1 MGRTGLPVEKFARLH
16 LPKPCYKQKLS
27 MIEADPVVNI
37 FHLKWLSCMAR
48 PFKGGLVGGYVKSR
62 YTIRRLKNCFG
73 CLGSIS
79 SDFYFYISVSRF
91 HNYQKEPQN
100 KAAAQIVKLKQRKK
114 RGTNDEKAFSKK
126 PIEVSSKL
134 ATVFRELSL
143 IFCNLKG
150 IFDSFIDWC
159 NILKAKNFDFL
170 PT

>member
-100 KAAAQIVKLKQRKK
+100 KAAQIVKLKQRKNEEQ
-114 RGTNDEKAFSKK
+114 TMKK
-126 PIEVSSKL
+126 HFQKS
-134 ATVFRELSL
+134 R
-143 IFCNLKG
+143 LK
-150 IFDSFIDWC
+150 
-159 NILKAKNFDFL
+159 
-170 PT
+170 